1 MELQVQVTVDSELEL
16 ELSSWNLS
24 SSQSHTKLDPAG
36 PAHACIVRVKCTLSH
51 WHGAPFTE
59 DSSHGGPTV
68 YRHGDST
75 VTGSR

>member
-1 MELQVQVTVDSELEL
+1 MELQVQVTVTVDSEL

-24 SSQSHTKLDPAG
+24 SSQSHTKLDPAESS
-36 PAHACIVRVKCTLSH
+36 ARSARS
-51 WHGAPFTE
+51 AAERPFTDSE

-75 VTGSR
+75 VTG